1 MSEKKDNKRLVF
13 LDTLR
18 GFDMFW
24 IIGGEELIRAL
35 ASVFPVLTPFGEQLI
50 HAKWAGLHFYD
61 LIFPLFMFISGV
73 AIPYAITRKLESGVP
88 KRELI
93 QKVVKRAFILIVL
106 GIIYNGGLS
115 FENVRFASV
124 LGQIGIAYLIA
135 AIIVLNTKSL
145 KTQLI
150 WLFSI
155 MFGYSALQLL
165 FPTPGFGMGNLS
177 AEGSINAW
185 IDQLLLPGRMHRATY
200 DPEGILCTLSASVM
214 TLIGAITGGLIR
226 SNKYSENKNIQIIV
240 SAGALFLIL
249 GLLISPYYPIVKRI
263 WTTPFNLA
271 AGGISL
277 LLTGL
282 FYWIIDVKGFQKWTF
297 FFRVIGLNS
306 ITIYL
311 LNRMVNFEEIS
322 EFLFGGIA
330 VFAGHLNHVTLI
342 VGILLI
348 EWILLYFLYQRKI
361 FLKV

>member
-1 MSEKKDNKRLVF
+1 
-13 LDTLR
+13 
-18 GFDMFW
+18 MFW

-35 ASVFPVLTPFGEQLI
+35 AEVFPVLTPFGEQLR

-73 AIPYAITRKLESGVP
+73 AIPYSLKRKLENGTP
-88 KRELI
+88 KKELI
-93 QKVVKRAFILIVL
+93 HKVVKRAVILIVL
-106 GIIYNGGLS
+106 GVVYNGGLS
-115 FENVRFASV
+115 FTEVRFASV

-135 AIIVLNTKSL
+135 AVIVLNTKNI
-145 KTQLI
+145 KNQII
-150 WLFSI
+150 WVFGVML
-155 MFGYSALQLL
+155 GYSVIQLL
-165 FPTPGFGMGNLS
+165 ISVPNFGIGNLT
-177 AEGSINAW
+177 AEGSVNAW
-185 IDQLLLPGRMHRATY
+185 IDQMILPGRMHRPSY

-214 TLIGAITGGLIR
+214 TLTGAIAGGFIR
-226 SNKYSENKNIQIIV
+226 SNKYSGNKNAQIIV
-240 SAGALFLIL
+240 ASGVLFLVV

-277 LLTGL
+277 LLTGI

-322 EFLFGGIA
+322 GLLFGGIA
-330 VFAGHLNHVTLI
+330 GLTGSLTQVTLI
-342 VGILLI
+342 FGLLAL